1 MLGKERYRYYF
12 LYKYMSVIVRCNIN
26 NMDNDNSNGYP
37 CGSVSVLDVYYDET
51 SIQIKFE
58 DPKDTTVDSIIILST
73 WKNTIL
79 VRKSG
84 SYPQNES
91 DGTVLLNNTTRDAYK
106 DIYFVDSGLSANTTY
121 YYRFFTVS
129 NAGVINNAEDMMFTA
144 KTSKTPDPVLNNNDW
159 DTINK
164 VIQDGRAQEF
174 WNIGDEININL
185 NISSVSG
192 KRSIVS
198 GNPYVMQIWGFDL
211 FGTPS
216 VLFGSKYVQITSIA
230 SIKLTSTND
239 FQNVEWGDYNNYLSE
254 VLMNDIY
261 NSIQDQ
267 TLKSIIK
274 SVDIPYSY
282 VSRYA
287 TEKIF
292 IPTGEHAFNG
302 GPYSTK
308 FPIFTDDNSRIR
320 TSKNGSKSYDWYL
333 LNTYNVSGPYHI
345 MKDIVDYV
353 KYDGSR
359 HDDDEA
365 YEKFIRGQSQ
375 SEQQIGVVFCFVV

>member
-1 MLGKERYRYYF
+1 
-12 LYKYMSVIVRCNIN
+12 MSIIVRNNIN
-26 NMDNDNSNGYP
+26 NIGNNNSNGYP
-37 CGSVSVLDVYYDET
+37 CGSVNVLDVYYDET

-58 DPKDTTVDSIIILST
+58 EPKDTTVDSIIILST

-84 SYPQNES
+84 SYPQNEN

-106 DIYFVDSGLSANTTY
+106 DTYFVDSGLSANTTY

-144 KTSKTPDPVLNNNDW
+144 KTAKTPDPVLNNNDW

-211 FGTPS
+211 FDTPS

-230 SIKLTSTND
+230 AIELMSETHW
-239 FQNVEWGDYNNYLSE
+239 QNVGWGGL
-254 VLMNDIY
+254 
-261 NSIQDQ
+261 
-267 TLKSIIK
+267 
-274 SVDIPYSY
+274 
-282 VSRYA
+282 
-287 TEKIF
+287 
-292 IPTGEHAFNG
+292 
-302 GPYSTK
+302 
-308 FPIFTDDNSRIR
+308 
-320 TSKNGSKSYDWYL
+320 
-333 LNTYNVSGPYHI
+333 
-345 MKDIVDYV
+345 
-353 KYDGSR
+353 
-359 HDDDEA
+359 
-365 YEKFIRGQSQ
+365 
-375 SEQQIGVVFCFVV
+375 

>member
-1 MLGKERYRYYF
+1 
-12 LYKYMSVIVRCNIN
+12 MSIIVRNNIN
-26 NMDNDNSNGYP
+26 DIGNNNSNGYP
-37 CGSVSVLDVYYDET
+37 CGSVNILDVYYDET

-73 WKNTIL
+73 WKKTIL

-84 SYPQNES
+84 SYPQNEN

-106 DIYFVDSGLSANTTY
+106 DTYFVDSGLSANTTY

-159 DTINK
+159 ATINK

-230 SIKLTSTND
+230 AIELMSTTHW
-239 FQNVEWGDYNNYLSE
+239 QNVEWGKYNNYLSE

-267 TLKSIIK
+267 TLKSVIK

-282 VSRYA
+282 VSSYKKK
-287 TEKIF
+287 KIF
-292 IPTGEHAFNG
+292 IPTYEHAFRNG
-302 GPYSTK
+302 HYSTK

-320 TSKNGSKSYDWYL
+320 TSRNGSKSYDWYL

-345 MKDIVDYV
+345 NKEIVDYV
-353 KYDGSR
+353 KYDGSY

-365 YEKFIRGQSQ
+365 YEKFIRVSSQ
-375 SEQQIGVVFCFVV
+375 DTKQIGVVFCFVV